1 MNYPYIII
9 DDVQESVLKT
19 KAIADSF
26 SELVF
31 VASANN
37 YSDGLN
43 LILEHSPKLIFLE
56 IDPADITSNLS
67 LALIN
72 ELYRYLKVIPK
83 IIITTNSKDM
93 AFQAIQYEVADYIL
107 KPLNRI
113 DIIKSILK
121 IKKSI
126 EEDEVSIAQNQF
138 VKRPDEFKLED
149 PKSSNDFKV
158 STGEVILVPDDGTDE
173 LLAEQPQSN
182 SLDTPEE
189 VILVPDANT
198 NELLAE
204 QSQSDSLDTPE
215 EVILVTDANT
225 DELLAEQSQ
234 SDSLDTPEEVILVPD
249 ETQEQFD
256 EKIPEI
262 IVEQVIPVVEQPLI
276 LCIKSY
282 GDYRYIDAN
291 DICYFQADNNSTD
304 IHLNNGEMVTAFKTL
319 KHFEGVLPHPFS
331 RIHNS
336 YIVNRD
342 YISRIH
348 TGNAICY
355 IKNTT
360 TKLPFSKSY
369 KENVDLIISEF
380 ANGNYLEI

>member
-1 MNYPYIII
+1 
-9 DDVQESVLKT
+9 LKT
-19 KAIADSF
+19 KAIADGF

-43 LILEHSPKLIFLE
+43 LILENSPKLIFLE
-56 IDPADITSNLS
+56 VDPTDTTSNLS
-67 LALIN
+67 LSFIN

-83 IIITTNSKDM
+83 IIITTTRKDL
-93 AFQAIQYEVADYIL
+93 AYVAIEYEVADYII
-107 KPLNRI
+107 KPVKRI
-113 DIIKSILK
+113 DFIKSILK

-126 EEDEVSIAQNQF
+126 GEEGFFIAQNQ
-138 VKRPDEFKLED
+138 VFKSPQELIEEEPLSPVD
-149 PKSSNDFKV
+149 IQETVAEEPQPPVDFQE
-158 STGEVILVPDDGTDE
+158 TIEAE
-173 LLAEQPQSN
+173 LQ
-182 SLDTPEE
+182 SLDDFQETTEE
-189 VILVPDANT
+189 
-198 NELLAE
+198 
-204 QSQSDSLDTPE
+204 DTP
-215 EVILVTDANT
+215 ILN
-225 DELLAEQSQ
+225 
-234 SDSLDTPEEVILVPD
+234 
-249 ETQEQFD
+249 ETQELS
-256 EKIPEI
+256 EEHIPDTFVQQ
-262 IVEQVIPVVEQPLI
+262 IVPIVEQPLI

-319 KHFEGVLPHPFS
+319 KHFESILSFPFT

-336 YIVNRD
+336 YIVNRN

-348 TGNAICY
+348 TGNAVCY
-355 IKNTT
+355 IKNSA

-369 KENVDLIISEF
+369 KENIDLIISDF

>member
-9 DDVQESVLKT
+9 DDDQESVLKT
-19 KAIADSF
+19 KAIADGF

-37 YSDGLN
+37 YTDGLN
-43 LILEHSPKLIFLE
+43 LILEHTPKLIFLE
-56 IDPADITSNLS
+56 IDPANKESNLS

-83 IIITTNSKDM
+83 IIITTSKKDL
-93 AFQAIQYEVADYIL
+93 AFKAIQYEVADYML
-107 KPLNRI
+107 KPLARI
-113 DIIKSILK
+113 DFIKSILK

-126 EEDEVSIAQNQF
+126 GEDAVFMVQKP
-138 VKRPDEFKLED
+138 VLDEKQ
-149 PKSSNDFKV
+149 
-158 STGEVILVPDDGTDE
+158 E
-173 LLAEQPQSN
+173 LL
-182 SLDTPEE
+182 
-189 VILVPDANT
+189 
-198 NELLAE
+198 
-204 QSQSDSLDTPE
+204 
-215 EVILVTDANT
+215 
-225 DELLAEQSQ
+225 
-234 SDSLDTPEEVILVPD
+234 
-249 ETQEQFD
+249 
-256 EKIPEI
+256 EKQIPETF
-262 IVEQVIPVVEQPLI
+262 VQQVVPIVEQPLL

-319 KHFEGVLPHPFS
+319 KHFEGILSAPFT

-336 YIVNRD
+336 YIVNRN

-348 TGNAICY
+348 TGNAVCY

-360 TKLPFSKSY
+360 TKIPFSKSY
-369 KENVDLIISEF
+369 KENIDGIISDF

>member
-1 MNYPYIII
+1 MKYPYIII
-9 DDVQESVLKT
+9 DDDQESVLKT
-19 KAIADSF
+19 QATADGF

-37 YSDGLN
+37 YADGLN
-43 LILEHSPKLIFLE
+43 LILEHTPKIIFLE
-56 IDPADITSNLS
+56 IDPTDKESNLS

-83 IIITTNSKDM
+83 IIITTTKKDL
-93 AFQAIQYEVADYIL
+93 AFEAIQYEVADYFI
-107 KPLNRI
+107 KPVQRI
-113 DIIKSILK
+113 DFIKSILK

-126 EEDEVSIAQNQF
+126 GEEEVSIAQNQ
-138 VKRPDEFKLED
+138 VIKTPQELKVEQPQTPDYFQEPIEEK
-149 PKSSNDFKV
+149 
-158 STGEVILVPDDGTDE
+158 ILDLNKNTQKDT
-173 LLAEQPQSN
+173 LEQPQST
-182 SLDTPEE
+182 SEE
-189 VILVPDANT
+189 TIG
-198 NELLAE
+198 
-204 QSQSDSLDTPE
+204 E
-215 EVILVTDANT
+215 EII
-225 DELLAEQSQ
+225 
-234 SDSLDTPEEVILVPD
+234 EEEIIVVD
-249 ETQEQFD
+249 ETQEFLEEQ
-256 EKIPEI
+256 IPETYLQQPNPNI
-262 IVEQVIPVVEQPLI
+262 EQPLI

-319 KHFEGVLPHPFS
+319 KHFEGVLPYPFA

-336 YIVNRD
+336 YIVNRN

-348 TGNAICY
+348 TGNAVCY